1 MKLLMHKLI
10 LTAMVAA
17 VLTGVAATS
26 AGAAVPY
33 LGLAEARREAN
44 DWLAKKPLDDWNV
57 GACYRIGRN
66 VVQCRFWSALDTA
79 RCSGNLRVRETWK
92 YNVKV
97 LNCRRS

>member
-1 MKLLMHKLI
+1 MHKLI

-57 GACYRIGRN
+57 GACYRIGRY

-79 RCSGNLRVRETWK
+79 LCCGKPPRTRDLEE

-97 LNCRRS
+97 LNCRQA